1 MPQDAGRERFE
12 ALKVHAEMTEMFVY
26 AILLGGLEHFFF
38 HILGMSSSQ
47 LTFIFFSG
55 MSQLVGV
62 VTMTIYTFAAP
73 SRGAQ
78 HGSDS

>member
-38 HILGMSSSQ
+38 PYIGNVIIPTDFHIFQWYVPTCGGCNHDYLHICSSK
-47 LTFIFFSG
+47 
-55 MSQLVGV
+55 
-62 VTMTIYTFAAP
+62 
-73 SRGAQ
+73 
-78 HGSDS
+78 